1 MALKIAVNPS
11 KAQLF
16 QEFKRELGVNS
27 DAEVVN
33 HALSVLQW
41 VLKHRRNGLVI
52 AAVDKQNRNLIELQL
67 GSAVAA

>member
-1 MALKIAVNPS
+1 MGLKIVVNPS

-16 QEFKRELGVNS
+16 QDFKRELGVNS

-41 VLKHRRNGLVI
+41 ILKHRRQGLVI
-52 AAVDKQNRNLIELQL
+52 AAVDKENRNLIELQL
-67 GSAVAA
+67 GSTAAA